1 MPKMHTPLPQEL
13 AEEFTKAASILEHFV
28 KGTTQLDQALI
39 PPHIIANAKGV
50 AVLTIVKAGFIWSG
64 RAGTGLVV
72 ARLPDGRWSAPSAI
86 AAGGAGVGAQI
97 GAEVTDSV
105 FILNSESAVKAFSHG
120 GNVTF
125 GANLSIAAGPVGR
138 SAEGAGSIA
147 NMAPIYSYSKTKGL
161 FAGVSFEGLVIITR
175 KETNARFYGGISGT
189 ATPQD
194 LLSGRV
200 TPPAEAEVLYRALN
214 ARGFGSS
221 MDPGGTSQEP
231 NGGSISSGLGQR
243 MGTSNSQQQPYPST
257 KKQPPPPP
265 PPHPTATRQ
274 THSASTSQTFQT
286 PPQAPPKPMLLQK
299 KQPPSL
305 PPHPVTSGTLPAYA
319 AVATAPNPNN
329 STGKVPPRPSPTS
342 IASANASQSRLIQQT
357 PAQPPALPAKHPMS
371 IKSVTAL
378 YDFDGQRAGDLSFIA
393 GDRILVLKD
402 QGEWWEG
409 ELKGVKGVFPC
420 NYVQ

>member
-72 ARLPDGRWSAPSAI
+72 ARLADGRWSAPSAI

-105 FILNSESAVKAFSHG
+105 FILNSESAIKAFSHG

-138 SAEGAGSIA
+138 SAEGAGSVA

-175 KETNARFYGGISGT
+175 KETNARFYGGLSGT

-200 TPPAEAEVLYRALN
+200 APPAEAEVLYRALN
-214 ARGFGSS
+214 ARGFGSN
-221 MDPGGTSQEP
+221 MDPGGAPQVP
-231 NGGSISSGLGQR
+231 NGGSISSGLGHP
-243 MGTSNSQQQPYPST
+243 MGASSSQQPYTST

-265 PPHPTATRQ
+265 PPHPTIRQ
-274 THSASTSQTFQT
+274 IHSASTSQTFQP
-286 PPQAPPKPMLLQK
+286 PPQAPPKPALLQK
-299 KQPPSL
+299 KQQPPSL
-305 PPHPVTSGTLPAYA
+305 PPHPVTSGTLPAYTA
-319 AVATAPNPNN
+319 AAAPTSNN

-378 YDFDGQRAGDLSFIA
+378 YDFDGQRAGDLSFIT

-409 ELKGVKGVFPC
+409 ELKGVRGVFPC

>member
-1 MPKMHTPLPQEL
+1 
-13 AEEFTKAASILEHFV
+13 
-28 KGTTQLDQALI
+28 
-39 PPHIIANAKGV
+39 
-50 AVLTIVKAGFIWSG
+50 
-64 RAGTGLVV
+64 
-72 ARLPDGRWSAPSAI
+72 
-86 AAGGAGVGAQI
+86 
-97 GAEVTDSV
+97 
-105 FILNSESAVKAFSHG
+105 
-120 GNVTF
+120 VTF

-138 SAEGAGSIA
+138 SAEGAGSVA
-147 NMAPIYSYSKTKGL
+147 NLAPIYSYSKTKGL

-200 TPPAEAEVLYRALN
+200 PPPPEAEVLYRALN
-214 ARGFGSS
+214 ARGFGSN
-221 MDPGGTSQEP
+221 MDPGGTSP
-231 NGGSISSGLGQR
+231 VSNGGSISSGLGGRQS
-243 MGTSNSQQQPYPST
+243 MGASGGSQPLYPSA
-257 KKQPPPPP
+257 KKGAPPPP
-265 PPHPTATRQ
+265 PPHPSTRQ
-274 THSASTSQTFQT
+274 THSASTSQTFPPP

-305 PPHPVTSGTLPAYA
+305 PPHPVTSTLPAYA
-319 AVATAPNPNN
+319 AAAASASANN
-329 STGKVPPRPSPTS
+329 STTGKVPPRPSPTS
-342 IASANASQSRLIQQT
+342 LASANNASQTRLTQQ
-357 PAQPPALPAKHPMS
+357 PPVQPPALPAKHPMS

-393 GDRILVLKD
+393 GDRIVVLKD